1 MENHHII
8 VLNAIEFQQALKE
21 NAKIRET
28 NEKIRRAK
36 EAKERQQKEREA
48 KLARK
53 KALVDMTIG
62 KFLDQVNDSGLSWR
76 QLSLYV
82 F

>member
-1 MENHHII
+1 MNFFI
-8 VLNAIEFQQALKE
+8 FQQALKD

-36 EAKERQQKEREA
+36 EAKERQQKEKAA

-62 KFLDQVNDSGLSWR
+62 NTCT
-76 QLSLYV
+76 
-82 F
+82 

>member
-1 MENHHII
+1 MENHII

-62 KFLDQVNDSGLSWR
+62 KFLDQVSDLGLSRR